1 MIAMAVA
8 LCGTFAFAG
17 EKSAPQAPASAP
29 APAAKPAV
37 KKAAACDCNGTCAVK
52 TVTVERELTRREKR
66 HLHLTTTETVQVVE
80 APVVVVRRVLRGG
93 LCR

>member
-17 EKSAPQAPASAP
+17 EKSASQAPAS
-29 APAAKPAV
+29 AAKPAV

-66 HLHLTTTETVQVVE
+66 HLPLTTTETVQ
-80 APVVVVRRVLRGG
+80 VVRRVLRGG

>member
-17 EKSAPQAPASAP
+17 EKSAPQAP